1 MQETKL
7 SKRQAIHWMREH
19 VVFEDKSIKINS
31 AFLKRLNQECRL
43 LPDAREL
50 FGVQYKLSK
59 LQKYANEVKP
69 RG

>member
-7 SKRQAIHWMREH
+7 SKRQAIRWMREH

-31 AFLKRLNQECRL
+31 AFLKRLHQECRL
-43 LPDAREL
+43 LPDAHGL
-50 FGVQYKLSK
+50 FGAQYTLSK

>member
-1 MQETKL
+1 MPTQTL
-7 SKRQAIHWMREH
+7 SKHQAIAWMRGH

-31 AFLKRLNQECRL
+31 AFLKRLQQECRL
-43 LPDAREL
+43 LPDARNL
-50 FGVQYKLSK
+50 FGPRYSLAR